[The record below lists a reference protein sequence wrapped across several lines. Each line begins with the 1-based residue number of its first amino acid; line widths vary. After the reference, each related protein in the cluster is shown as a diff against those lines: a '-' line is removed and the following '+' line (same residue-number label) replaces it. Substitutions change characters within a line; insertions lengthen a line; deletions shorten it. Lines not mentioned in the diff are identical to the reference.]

1 MNALR
6 IALTLLVGSAGGFA
20 CWWLQTPLPWMIGAM
35 SVITAAALAG
45 LPVRSLHPLRMG
57 MVTILGV
64 MLGSAFTPRLLSQVA
79 AWPLPLAGLLAYCTV
94 TLAAG
99 VVYFRRVARMDTTT
113 SFFAAAPGGLNEMT
127 IVGAQM
133 GGDERVISLTH
144 GVRILLVVFTIP
156 IWFRVFLDYSPAAR
170 AAASVGILDVPMAEL
185 AKLGACA
192 VVGGYLGHRLRLPAW
207 QVLGPMIASAAA
219 HMTGLTSAT
228 PPVEL
233 VSAAQVVMG
242 VGIGCR
248 FAGTRF
254 GEVRIAILHA
264 AVFSVIMLAIAVGFA
279 VALHHLTGLS
289 TAALVL
295 AYAPGGLAEMSLVA
309 LALAIDIAFVATHH
323 AVRLLIVLAITPP
336 TFRALRRPRG

>member
-6 IALTLLVGSAGGFA
+6 IALTLLLGSAGGA
-20 CWWLQTPLPWMIGAM
+20 AAWWLDTPLPWMIGAM
-35 SVITAAALAG
+35 TVITTAALCG
-45 LPVRSLHPLRMG
+45 LPVRSLHPLRAG
-57 MVTILGV
+57 MITILGV
-64 MLGSAFTPRLLSQVA
+64 MLGSAFTPTLLAQVA
-79 AWPLPLAGLLAYCTV
+79 AWPVPLLGLFVYCAA
-94 TLAAG
+94 TLGAG
-99 VVYFRRVARMDTTT
+99 VLYFRRVARMDLTT

-144 GVRILLVVFTIP
+144 AVRILLVVFTIP
-156 IWFRVFLDYSPAAR
+156 IWFRMFMDYSPAAR
-170 AAASVGILDVPMAEL
+170 AAVTVGILDIPLAEL

-192 VVGGYLGHRLRLPAW
+192 VIGGWVGHRLRLPAW

-219 HMTGLTSAT
+219 HMTGLTAAS
-228 PPVEL
+228 PPIEL
-233 VSAAQVVMG
+233 ISAAQVVMG
-242 VGIGCR
+242 VGVGCR

-254 GEVRIAILHA
+254 GEVRSAILHA
-264 AVFSVIMLAIAVGFA
+264 AVFCAIMLAIAVTCSL
-279 VALHHLTGLS
+279 VLHHLTGLS

-336 TFRALRRPRG
+336 IFKYLRKAQA